1 MPDPHLLVLHGDVW
15 YWERDICTH
24 GAGTWQLS
32 VRDGG
37 VSVGRWVNQGCKL
50 GVFAKYSEIMARV
63 HWGKLRYGLIDARAE
78 KFPTD
83 MHTVLLGSI

>member
-1 MPDPHLLVLHGDVW
+1 MH
-15 YWERDICTH
+15 
-24 GAGTWQLS
+24 TW
-32 VRDGG
+32 
-37 VSVGRWVNQGCKL
+37 GRHMAAFSKGWVNQGCKL